1 MRGIRLKK
9 TEEYELRDKIMF
21 KKRVEFEKIR
31 GKWIENDGNEEMRRI
46 RKKTKTF
53 LSNEQNV

>member
-1 MRGIRLKK
+1 MKK
-9 TEEYELRDKIMF
+9 TEEYESMDIIMF
-21 KKRVEFEKIR
+21 KKRVEFAKIQEKMD
-31 GKWIENDGNEEMRRI
+31 ENDGNGEMRRI